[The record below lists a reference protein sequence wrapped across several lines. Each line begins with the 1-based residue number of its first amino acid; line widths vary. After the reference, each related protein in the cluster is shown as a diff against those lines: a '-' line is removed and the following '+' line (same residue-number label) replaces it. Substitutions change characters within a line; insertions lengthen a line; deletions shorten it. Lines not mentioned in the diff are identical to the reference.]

1 MSGGRPR
8 KVGVLVRP
16 ERVEEGLRMASAL
29 PLCDNEVEVILL
41 GERLPGSDMIATHLD
56 TLSLS
61 DVPVL
66 GTFTDPRVST
76 ATTAEL
82 AARLPG
88 YDHVITF

>member
-1 MSGGRPR
+1 MSAASPPM
-8 KVGVLVRP
+8 VGVLVLP
-16 ERVEEGLRMASAL
+16 GRVEEGLRMASAL
-29 PLCDNEVEVILL
+29 PLCDNEVEVIVL
-41 GERLPGSDMIATHLD
+41 GERLPAGDVIDTHLD

-66 GTFTDPRVST
+66 GTFTDPRVET
-76 ATTAEL
+76 ATVAEL